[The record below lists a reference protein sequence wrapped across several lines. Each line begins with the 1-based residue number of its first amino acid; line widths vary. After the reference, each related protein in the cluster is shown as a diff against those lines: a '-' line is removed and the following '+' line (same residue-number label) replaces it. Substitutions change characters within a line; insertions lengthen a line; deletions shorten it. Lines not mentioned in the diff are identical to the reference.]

1 MWVVR
6 GELDDPRGE
15 FFVASDPTVGEDD
28 LWRRG
33 YRIEYA
39 MMPPFVDVDLARD
52 ALKAGKSIN
61 FLRRRCGDD
70 AAWAAEQ
77 APVLVAAENAGGL
90 RYGNARALRALVTEA
105 KRRIDRCLRR
115 SLFDTYGLYDHV
127 FAAKRYLLM
136 GQGDFHAV
144 LMDAVGADLDEP
156 AGGLSAYALTGALET
171 ATRASNA
178 QFDPPEILDKL
189 RVATARAVG
198 SEETGWDVFSLRY
211 ATSAP
216 LDVVFTPEARVSTCA
231 CLRSCGV

>member
-1 MWVVR
+1 MAARVPHRVR
-6 GELDDPRGE
+6 DD
-15 FFVASDPTVGEDD
+15 A
-28 LWRRG
+28 
-33 YRIEYA
+33 
-39 MMPPFVDVDLARD
+39 PFVDVDLARD

-136 GQGDFHAV
+136 GQGDFHA
-144 LMDAVGADLDEP
+144 
-156 AGGLSAYALTGALET
+156 
-171 ATRASNA
+171 RAHGRRGRGPGRARRWS
-178 QFDPPEILDKL
+178 L
-189 RVATARAVG
+189 RVRADGRARDGDARLQRAV
-198 SEETGWDVFSLRY
+198 R
-211 ATSAP
+211 P
-216 LDVVFTPEARVSTCA
+216 ARDS
-231 CLRSCGV
+231 G